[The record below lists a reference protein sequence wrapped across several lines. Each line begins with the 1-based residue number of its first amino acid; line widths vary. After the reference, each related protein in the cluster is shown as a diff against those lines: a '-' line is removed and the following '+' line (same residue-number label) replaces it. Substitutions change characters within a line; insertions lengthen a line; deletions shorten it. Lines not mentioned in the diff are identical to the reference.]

1 MNRTTRASVL
11 MAAMLAWT
19 QTGYQYYCTPLV
31 DAITPSTCIPNK
43 QLPLRWYRG
52 EVPVQMDAALCADMT
67 AADATATIRQSFQT
81 WNDVSTCN
89 HPQMIDSG
97 LVSGKKPVVS
107 VKGGSVGNNLVA
119 FQSGD
124 AWRADKAGVDQTGVI
139 ALTTLFFDPSTGEIR
154 SYALEA
160 NEGSYRFAN
169 YPLPAGFPADPNLRS
184 TIDLANTLTHEFG
197 HVMGMDHSLD
207 NQSTM
212 FYRAPA
218 GETSKRTLEADD
230 TNGLCGLY
238 SQMYAEV
245 NPDAETGGG
254 GRNCS
259 AGPTTLP
266 STRSALLPLLLAL
279 ATLAAARIR
288 RGRPSGP

>member
-1 MNRTTRASVL
+1 MNRTTRASVIL
-11 MAAMLAWT
+11 AAVLAWT
-19 QTGYQYYCTPLV
+19 QTGYQYYCTPSL
-31 DAITPSTCIPNK
+31 DAITPSTCIPDK

-52 EVPVQMDAALCADMT
+52 EVPVRMDAALSADMT
-67 AADATATIRQSFQT
+67 AADALTTIRQSFQT
-81 WNDVSTCN
+81 WNDVSTCS
-89 HPQMIDSG
+89 HPLMVDSG
-97 LVSGKKPVVS
+97 LVSGKKPIVAVS
-107 VKGGSVGNNLVA
+107 GGSVGNNLVA
-119 FQSGD
+119 FQSG
-124 AWRADKAGVDQTGVI
+124 ATWLADKAGVDQTGVI
-139 ALTTLFFDPSTGEIR
+139 ALTTLFFDPNTAEIR

-160 NEGSYRFAN
+160 NEGNYQFAN
-169 YPLPAGFPADPNLRS
+169 YPLPAGFQTDPRRS

-197 HVMGMDHSLD
+197 HVMGLDHSLD

-230 TNGLCGLY
+230 INGLCSLY

-259 AGPTTLP
+259 SDATTVP
-266 STRSALLPLLLAL
+266 SSRSALVPLLLAL
-279 ATLAAARIR
+279 SALAAARIR